1 MPLFRAEQKIR
12 GFTPR
17 INTHDIKL
25 VTSLLK
31 MLHKN
36 FQGQGLIAPYKTV
49 HHRYILHP
57 IGCK

>member
-36 FQGQGLIAPYKTV
+36 FQGQGLIDHIKPSIIDTF
-49 HHRYILHP
+49 YIR
-57 IGCK
+57 